1 MLFRSAAFNG
11 CSAETEAGF
20 GTVAFL
26 TDKME
31 ELELDFVI
39 VLDGSDDRLAQV
51 VIENTQAGNQQICV
65 LNSLQS
71 VSRREIEAG
80 FRYLN
85 AMEENLKVLRML
97 LA

>member
-1 MLFRSAAFNG
+1 M
-11 CSAETEAGF
+11 
-20 GTVAFL
+20 AFL